1 MPTFVQ
7 VEEVGGKSRFSV
19 GLNVVVTGSKDLDQ
33 GEKEV
38 LEMPAA
44 VRVVIVDASDEGN
57 VLVDEVVPAKL
68 FKPGKDGRQ
77 SCGYGLQARDRRFG
91 E

>member
-1 MPTFVQ
+1 
-7 VEEVGGKSRFSV
+7 
-19 GLNVVVTGSKDLDQ
+19 
-33 GEKEV
+33 
-38 LEMPAA
+38 MPAA